1 VNGSVRPVLEALEPG
16 SYLGVDIELGP
27 RVDEVCDV
35 ADLAGRYG
43 DDRFDVVVATEL
55 VEHVEDWRTAF
66 TNLKRVARPGG
77 LLLVTTR
84 SPGFAVHGYPYD
96 FWRYETADMQTIF
109 ADFDLDVVETDPDDP
124 GVFVKARKPPD
135 WTPATL
141 DSLALYSVI
150 ERRRTLAPTRA
161 RVALFKVRYTAGT
174 KSFEL
179 ARRMTPKR
187 WRRPLRNFGESLL
200 RRSR

>member
-1 VNGSVRPVLEALEPG
+1 MNGSVRPVLEALGPA
-16 SYLGVDIELGP
+16 SYLGVDIEHGP

-35 ADLAGRYG
+35 SDLAARYG
-43 DDRFDVVVATEL
+43 EDRFDVVVATEL
-55 VEHVEDWRTAF
+55 VEHVEDWRSAF
-66 TNLKRVARPGG
+66 DNLKRVARPGG

-96 FWRYETADMQTIF
+96 FWRYEPEDMRRIF
-109 ADFDLDVVETDPDDP
+109 ADFDVDLVEPDPDHP
-124 GVFVKARKPPD
+124 GVFVKARKPAD
-135 WTPATL
+135 WSPADL
-141 DSLALYSVI
+141 EALALYSVI

-187 WRRPLRNFGESLL
+187 WRRPLRHFAESL
-200 RRSR
+200 RRS